1 MGYYSFNR
9 PRRDSRLSWP
19 CWLTNSG
26 RLTHKVVTWPAISR
40 AQDRESSPARTGGL
54 TTMLYATKTIVF
66 RLCDAKAMVIN
77 YMVTLKGLED
87 QLLSVVIKVE
97 RPELEQRRESLIVE
111 TSTNKKL
118 LKDLEDSLLRELA
131 QSTGNML
138 DNVELI
144 NTLDETKTKASEVAE
159 KLKLAA
165 KTADEV
171 EKNRDIYRPVAKRGA
186 ILFFILAEMATINSM
201 YQYAL
206 SAYVEVY

>member
-1 MGYYSFNR
+1 VS
-9 PRRDSRLSWP
+9 PLSP
-19 CWLTNSG
+19 VS
-26 RLTHKVVTWPAISR
+26 
-40 AQDRESSPARTGGL
+40 
-54 TTMLYATKTIVF
+54 YAYIV
-66 RLCDAKAMVIN
+66 RCCVKAMVIN

-159 KLKLAA
+159 KLKMAA

-186 ILFFILAEMATINSM
+186 ILFFILAEMANINSM

-206 SAYVEVY
+206 SAYVEVCH

>member
-1 MGYYSFNR
+1 
-9 PRRDSRLSWP
+9 
-19 CWLTNSG
+19 
-26 RLTHKVVTWPAISR
+26 
-40 AQDRESSPARTGGL
+40 
-54 TTMLYATKTIVF
+54 
-66 RLCDAKAMVIN
+66 MVIN

-144 NTLDETKTKASEVAE
+144 NTLDETKTKVMNEV
-159 KLKLAA
+159 
-165 KTADEV
+165 
-171 EKNRDIYRPVAKRGA
+171 
-186 ILFFILAEMATINSM
+186 S
-201 YQYAL
+201 
-206 SAYVEVY
+206 

>member
-1 MGYYSFNR
+1 
-9 PRRDSRLSWP
+9 
-19 CWLTNSG
+19 
-26 RLTHKVVTWPAISR
+26 
-40 AQDRESSPARTGGL
+40 
-54 TTMLYATKTIVF
+54 
-66 RLCDAKAMVIN
+66 
-77 YMVTLKGLED
+77 
-87 QLLSVVIKVE
+87 
-97 RPELEQRRESLIVE
+97 
-111 TSTNKKL
+111 

-206 SAYVEVY
+206 NAYLEVVTSSWRNYSN

>member
-1 MGYYSFNR
+1 
-9 PRRDSRLSWP
+9 
-19 CWLTNSG
+19 
-26 RLTHKVVTWPAISR
+26 
-40 AQDRESSPARTGGL
+40 
-54 TTMLYATKTIVF
+54 
-66 RLCDAKAMVIN
+66 MVIN

-97 RPELEQRRESLIVE
+97 RPELEQRRESLIIE
-111 TSTNKKL
+111 TSTNRKL

-186 ILFFILAEMATINSM
+186 ILFFILAEMANINSM

-206 SAYVEVY
+206 SAYLEVVSMVFVIVVAIIIAVTVTVIIIIIYYHYYYHYYYYYYYY